1 LARSKE
7 QKHRNARRGA
17 LLYIAAF
24 VVLLVTTISTDSC
37 AAEEFRRGNLMT
49 LLTGDPDW
57 GRDRITMGG
66 WVRLATPAAVD
77 TIPCQVWNLSP
88 LTIVA
93 AFALWFL
100 VRDLAKQGP
109 AANPRRPSCA

>member
-1 LARSKE
+1 MKRSPQ
-7 QKHRNARRGA
+7 QKRRNARRGA
-17 LLYIAAF
+17 LLYIVAF
-24 VVLLVTTISTDSC
+24 VVLLVITISTDSC
-37 AAEEFRRGNLMT
+37 GTEQFRQGNLMT

-57 GRDRITMGG
+57 GRDRITMCG
-66 WVRLATPAAVD
+66 WVRMATPAAVD

-100 VRDLAKQGP
+100 VRDFAKH
-109 AANPRRPSCA
+109 AAGRES